1 MLYIK
6 KGGYQMTIQAT
17 YSNARANFAK
27 LLNTVSDDHEV
38 VVIDRRG
45 KESVAMI
52 SLSELDGLSETA
64 HLLRSP
70 KNARRLMS
78 AIKRS
83 KMRKTKAMTVDE
95 LKRKVGF
102 E

>member
-1 MLYIK
+1 
-6 KGGYQMTIQAT
+6 MTIQAT

-70 KNARRLMS
+70 KNARRLMR

-83 KMRKTKAMTVDE
+83 KTRKTKAMTIDE
-95 LKRKVGF
+95 LRRKVGF

>member
-1 MLYIK
+1 
-6 KGGYQMTIQAT
+6 MTIQAT

-45 KESVAMI
+45 KEPVAMI

-83 KMRKTKAMTVDE
+83 KMRKTKAMTIDE

>member
-1 MLYIK
+1 
-6 KGGYQMTIQAT
+6 MTIQAT

>member
-1 MLYIK
+1 
-6 KGGYQMTIQAT
+6 MTIQAT

-70 KNARRLMS
+70 ENARRLMS

-83 KMRKTKAMTVDE
+83 KMRKTKAMTMDE

>member
-1 MLYIK
+1 M
-6 KGGYQMTIQAT
+6 MIQAT

-70 KNARRLMS
+70 ENARCLMS

-83 KMRKTKAMTVDE
+83 KRRKTKAMTVDE

>member
-1 MLYIK
+1 
-6 KGGYQMTIQAT
+6 MTIQAT

-70 KNARRLMS
+70 KNARRLMR

-83 KMRKTKAMTVDE
+83 KTRKTKAMTIDE

>member
-1 MLYIK
+1 
-6 KGGYQMTIQAT
+6 MTIQAT

-45 KESVAMI
+45 KESVVMI

-78 AIKRS
+78 AIKHS
-83 KMRKTKAMTVDE
+83 KMRKTKAMTIDE
-95 LKRKVGF
+95 LKIKVGF

>member
-1 MLYIK
+1 M
-6 KGGYQMTIQAT
+6 MIQAT

-70 KNARRLMS
+70 ENARRLMS

>member
-1 MLYIK
+1 
-6 KGGYQMTIQAT
+6 MTIQAT

-70 KNARRLMS
+70 QNARRLMS

-83 KMRKTKAMTVDE
+83 KMRKTKAMTIDE

>member
-1 MLYIK
+1 
-6 KGGYQMTIQAT
+6 
-17 YSNARANFAK
+17 
-27 LLNTVSDDHEV
+27 LNTVSDDHEV

-70 KNARRLMS
+70 ENARRLMS